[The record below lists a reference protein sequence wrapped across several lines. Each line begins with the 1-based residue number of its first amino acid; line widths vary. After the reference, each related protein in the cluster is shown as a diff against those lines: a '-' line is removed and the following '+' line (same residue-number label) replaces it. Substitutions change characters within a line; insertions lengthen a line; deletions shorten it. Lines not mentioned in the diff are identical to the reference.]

1 MTYTYQCVNLKH
13 AYNVQTVNRSMFEPE
28 VAPKCAICEQEMH
41 RVYDAAPT
49 HFAGGGWG
57 KQAR

>member
-1 MTYTYQCVNLKH
+1 MLEK
-13 AYNVQTVNRSMFEPE
+13 E
-28 VAPKCAICEQEMH
+28 VKPKCALCEQIMH
-41 RVYDAAPT
+41 RVFDAAPT

>member
-13 AYNVQTVNRSMFEPE
+13 GYQVTTVTRSMLEKE
-28 VAPKCAICEQEMH
+28 VKPKCALCEQIMH
-41 RVYDAAPT
+41 RVFDAAPT

>member
-13 AYNVQTVNRSMFEPE
+13 AYNVQTVNRSMFDPE
-28 VAPKCAICEQEMH
+28 VAPKCQICEQEMY
-41 RVYDAAPT
+41 RLYDAAPT

-57 KQAR
+57 KDAR